1 MQKIVARITGKQN
14 ATIWSRCGIVF
25 LLHVGCFSS
34 FQDMKEIFPS
44 LLADILAIFGT
55 EVKSTAVVSV
65 SLRTSYLR
73 NCSTCLGGLKPTG
86 RLLHDDD
93 DDFILRRR

>member
-1 MQKIVARITGKQN
+1 MLEYGFAVD
-14 ATIWSRCGIVF
+14 SFF

-34 FQDMKEIFPS
+34 FQDMREIFPS